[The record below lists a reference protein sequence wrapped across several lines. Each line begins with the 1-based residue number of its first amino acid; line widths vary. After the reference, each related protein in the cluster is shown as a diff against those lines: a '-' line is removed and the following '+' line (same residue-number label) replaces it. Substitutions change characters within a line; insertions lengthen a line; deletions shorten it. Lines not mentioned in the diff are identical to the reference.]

1 MCQANMFQ
9 FRSQQKSL
17 HTEPI
22 KMCKA
27 NMFQFHSQSIPSNTS
42 LRNDSNMHLPLT
54 KFQIHQIWGANQ
66 IKVRTMTVKTPN
78 LVNRGLQQYCLS
90 LIAIGEK
97 LWKVELEDD
106 QSWRFKLCGGPF
118 LQLQA
123 GLPLA
128 TLWPNGFGYK
138 SQDRLDYNTP
148 SRLVHKLKSLC

>member
-17 HTEPI
+17 NTEPI

-27 NMFQFHSQSIPSNTS
+27 NMFQFHSQGIPSNTS

-78 LVNRGLQQYCLS
+78 LVNRGL
-90 LIAIGEK
+90 
-97 LWKVELEDD
+97 
-106 QSWRFKLCGGPF
+106 
-118 LQLQA
+118 
-123 GLPLA
+123 
-128 TLWPNGFGYK
+128 
-138 SQDRLDYNTP
+138 
-148 SRLVHKLKSLC
+148 